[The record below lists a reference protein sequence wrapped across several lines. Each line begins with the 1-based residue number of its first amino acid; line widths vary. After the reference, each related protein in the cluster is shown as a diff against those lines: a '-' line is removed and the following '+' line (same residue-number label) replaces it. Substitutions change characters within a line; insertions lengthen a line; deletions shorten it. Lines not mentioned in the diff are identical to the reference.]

1 MKKIQFGS
9 GKNILYDWENTDLPK
24 TDVIKTLAYDNNS
37 VDLIFHE
44 HVIEHLDE
52 VDGYNFMGE
61 CYRILKPGGIMRV
74 SCPCIDGLIWVYQN
88 WNDIN
93 PEFKKE
99 FKNKTSFINHVTYGE
114 SINYSGKMF
123 LPNDRGIKT
132 YTNGSNW
139 HRYLYDKDDFT
150 EKLKLIGFKS
160 IRVVNKHESSV
171 KELQNLERRVGGIF
185 SAFPKEA
192 DITLEAIK

>member
-1 MKKIQFGS
+1 
-9 GKNILYDWENTDLPK
+9 
-24 TDVIKTLAYDNNS
+24 
-37 VDLIFHE
+37 
-44 HVIEHLDE
+44 
-52 VDGYNFMGE
+52 
-61 CYRILKPGGIMRV
+61 
-74 SCPCIDGLIWVYQN
+74 
-88 WNDIN
+88 
-93 PEFKKE
+93 
-99 FKNKTSFINHVTYGE
+99 
-114 SINYSGKMF
+114 MF
-123 LPNDRGIKT
+123 LPNNRGIKT

>member
-99 FKNKTSFINHVTYGE
+99 FKNK
-114 SINYSGKMF
+114 K
-123 LPNDRGIKT
+123 
-132 YTNGSNW
+132 
-139 HRYLYDKDDFT
+139 
-150 EKLKLIGFKS
+150 
-160 IRVVNKHESSV
+160 
-171 KELQNLERRVGGIF
+171 
-185 SAFPKEA
+185 
-192 DITLEAIK
+192 